1 MGETRGERIEIVQ
14 KEVMPTDRP
23 VYDMIEAL
31 FVCAERMLGTQGM
44 AELEGI
50 GISCG
55 GPLSSKR
62 GMILSPPN
70 LPGWDNIPV
79 VKMAEERFGKRTLL
93 QNDANACAMA
103 EWKFGAGMGYSN
115 VIFLTFGTGMGA
127 GLILDGRLYSGTTD
141 LAGEVGHLRL
151 SEMGPVGFGKAGSFE
166 GWASGGGIAQLAQ
179 IMVRAKLQMGEKVSF
194 CAGLGELHLLTA
206 KVVAEAAYGGDPL
219 AIEIYA
225 HRCVEPGDHH
235 PGKHLWPGAAVDR
248 GCYACGDRCGGVGG
262 FEYGLPDRI
271 GGVGRKHRG
280 HGGID
285 AGGFYWCGI
294 RSCIWGF
301 FRPPF
306 IKRKWLITSGGRTR
320 SGCRWTAGRPI
331 PSPTGYSGPP
341 P

>member
-31 FVCAERMLGTQGM
+31 FVCAERMLEGL

-70 LPGWDNIPV
+70 LPGWDNIPI

-103 EWKFGAGMGYSN
+103 EWRFGAGMGYNN

-219 AIEIYA
+219 AIEIYRVCGQYLGRGLSLLIDVLNPEIIILGSIFGRVRPLIEDA
-225 HRCVEPGDHH
+225 MR
-235 PGKHLWPGAAVDR
+235 AV
-248 GCYACGDRCGGVGG
+248 
-262 FEYGLPDRI
+262 
-271 GGVGRKHRG
+271 
-280 HGGID
+280 ID
-285 AGGFYWCGI
+285 AEALAD
-294 RSCIWGF
+294 SN
-301 FRPPF
+301 
-306 IKRKWLITSGGRTR
+306 TD
-320 SGCRWTAGRPI
+320 CRIVPAGLGESI
-331 PSPTGYSGPP
+331 GDMAALTLADIISKEKT
-341 P
+341 

>member
-1 MGETRGERIEIVQ
+1 MLLGFDIGGTKCAVLMGETRGDRIEIVQ
-14 KEVMPTDRP
+14 KAVMPTDRP
-23 VYDMIEAL
+23 VYEMIEEL
-31 FVCAERMLGTQGM
+31 FISAERMLGTRGF
-44 AELEGI
+44 AALEGI

-70 LPGWDNIPV
+70 LPGWDNIPI
-79 VKMAEERFGKRTLL
+79 VKITEERFGKRTLL

-194 CAGLGELHLLTA
+194 CAGLNELHLLTA
-206 KVVAEAAYGGDPL
+206 KVVGEAAYGGDPL
-219 AIEIYA
+219 AIEIYKVCGHYLGRGLSLLIDVLNPEIIILGSIFGRVQPLIEA
-225 HRCVEPGDHH
+225 SMRAVIDGETLADSNADCRIVPAGLGESIGDM
-235 PGKHLWPGAAVDR
+235 AALTL
-248 GCYACGDRCGGVGG
+248 A
-262 FEYGLPDRI
+262 E
-271 GGVGRKHRG
+271 
-280 HGGID
+280 
-285 AGGFYWCGI
+285 
-294 RSCIWGF
+294 
-301 FRPPF
+301 F
-306 IKRKWLITSGGRTR
+306 ISREKVK
-320 SGCRWTAGRPI
+320 A
-331 PSPTGYSGPP
+331 
-341 P
+341 